1 MSETNTTTQGTTDG
15 QNNGQTQQ
23 ANETAG
29 ATHADFESWLD
40 ALPDDLKTVGRPLF
54 DSRIS
59 GFKTTTDA
67 IREERKTLESQLRDA
82 LGKAEKGSQLETE
95 LQNTLTK
102 LTTETRR
109 ADFYEAA
116 QANECLNPKAALALA
131 ISGEHFLKSGKPDW
145 NAIRAEAPEL
155 FGKAKSN
162 SNGNAGSGTGTQQPA
177 KQTMTEYIRAQAGK

>member
-1 MSETNTTTQGTTDG
+1 MSETNTTTQGNTDG

-23 ANETAG
+23 ANEQAG
-29 ATHADFESWLD
+29 ATPPDFESWLD

-54 DSRIS
+54 DERIT

-67 IREERKTLESQLRDA
+67 IREERKNVENQLRDA
-82 LGKAEKGSQLETE
+82 LTLAEKGSKLETE
-95 LQNTLTK
+95 LQGALNK
-102 LTTETRR
+102 LTAETRR

-116 QANECLNPKAALALA
+116 GANECLNPKAALALA
-131 ISGEHFLKSGKPDW
+131 ISGEHFTKTGKPDW

-155 FGKAKSN
+155 FGKAKAN